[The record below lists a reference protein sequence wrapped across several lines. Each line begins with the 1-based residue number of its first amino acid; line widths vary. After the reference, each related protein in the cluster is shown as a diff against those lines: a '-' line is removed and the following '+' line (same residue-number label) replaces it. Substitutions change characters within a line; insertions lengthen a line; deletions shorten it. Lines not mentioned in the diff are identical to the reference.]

1 MLLRWLRRRWEVAR
15 LANAGACAS
24 REPGDE
30 AQFNRYSPGAVLR
43 RMGASGEASARSAET
58 MLEIDKFR
66 LNETM
71 LHGRRAAAART
82 QGASRSAGHATVEV
96 VCLASHL
103 ERAGAK
109 DHNYLQ

>member
-15 LANAGACAS
+15 LANA
-24 REPGDE
+24 
-30 AQFNRYSPGAVLR
+30 
-43 RMGASGEASARSAET
+43 GASGEASARSAET

-96 VCLASHL
+96 VCLASHR

-109 DHNYLQ
+109 DRNHLPPGALSAFTIHENERWNVLD